1 MNSNAIISSFDKL
14 LNDKVLIAYSKALNL
29 WAVDNFLIRGI
40 DMTLGHCF
48 AVNFCRKAVYTN
60 VNVNI
65 YSQQN
70 VSI

>member
-48 AVNFCRKAVYTN
+48 AVNLCRKAVYTN